1 MSQQYCFSFRSCSTC
16 AGATA
21 TNDGACGWCSRYGPC
36 TPASSTSCNGYA
48 PDALTPS
55 ACPPIPAAATA
66 AWSSADALGT
76 LSIGFL
82 AIALLAILVFSP
94 VERLCGRRAAS
105 APSVQPRATSVR
117 ILFAASSLMWLGVSL
132 LLAAPAAP
140 WIIEASQAFEYF
152 YVNAFSYNFCRTGS
166 SQSGDFPP
174 AGVTLC
180 VVQPLDYIS
189 AQSDDAVGYVNSAKA
204 LGGLALVFT
213 VALLLPAALMASV
226 AAYRMSLLER
236 FGTPPYTAGCS
247 LASLAVAQALAW
259 TGAALAAIVWFCALA
274 LVDRVVTKLGP
285 SVSLGTTNLPGEVL
299 CGVGVACTAVGA
311 ALVSVVARW
320 EARILGVGCNG
331 GGCCKISFE
340 AAGGEAPRETT
351 ALLDGAKKPAPV
363 FMTAEN

>member
-1 MSQQYCFSFRSCSTC
+1 MSKFSTYCSGGS
-16 AGATA
+16 
-21 TNDGACGWCSRYGPC
+21 P
-36 TPASSTSCNGYA
+36 
-48 PDALTPS
+48 PDALAPGS
-55 ACPPIPAAATA
+55 CPPIPTAATA
-66 AWSSADALGT
+66 AWSFANALGT

-82 AIALLAILVFSP
+82 AIALLATLIFSP
-94 VERLCGRRAAS
+94 VERFCGRGRAATS
-105 APSVQPRATSVR
+105 TFPVQPRAASVR
-117 ILFAASSLMWLGVSL
+117 TLFAASSLMWLGASL

-140 WIIEASQAFEYF
+140 WIISIAGAYESA
-152 YVNAFSYNFCRTGS
+152 YVTAFSYFNCETGN
-166 SQSGDFPP
+166 GGGGGFPP
-174 AGVTLC
+174 VGETWC
-180 VVQPLDYIS
+180 ISEPLQYIAALS
-189 AQSDDAVGYVNSAKA
+189 PDEAGYVNSGQA
-204 LGGLALVFT
+204 LGGLALALT

-226 AAYRMSLLER
+226 AAYRLSLLER

-259 TGAALAAIVWFCALA
+259 TGASLAAIAWFCALA
-274 LVDRVVTKLGP
+274 LVDKVVAKLGP
-285 SVSLGTTNLPGEVL
+285 AYSLGTANLPGEVL

-331 GGCCKISFE
+331 GGCCKITFE